1 MEKEYP
7 GNKMP
12 ETVPMMLRNVAKD
25 NAERIAV
32 AYKENSTGIFLLDLF
47 ESQCDKVSDVIS
59 CS

>member
-12 ETVPMMLRNVAKD
+12 ETVPMMLRNVARD
-25 NAERIAV
+25 NADRISV

-47 ESQCDKVSDVIS
+47 ES
-59 CS
+59 